1 MRGLLRDRQKSRSR
15 LPSNVRHRKGGI
27 FLMTRQKSIP
37 TKCQASTCLS
47 EVFPAS
53 RLVLRG
59 SGVDSKIREELCSI
73 ILPELSKPKGL
84 QLFSLKTYPVYYRTV
99 RGKLTKQF
107 LKRFQSW
114 GIVWN
119 GVCITAQISA
129 SRSSGGEC
137 SLSDILI
144 SDAPEKY
151 FLSQAAEERILR
163 NLSMERKDKEFTPL
177 TGQP

>member
-1 MRGLLRDRQKSRSR
+1 
-15 LPSNVRHRKGGI
+15 
-27 FLMTRQKSIP
+27 MTLQRSIP
-37 TKCQASTCLS
+37 TKCPTSNCLS

-53 RLVLRG
+53 RLVLQG
-59 SGVDSKIREELCSI
+59 NGVDSRTQGELCSI
-73 ILPELSKPKGL
+73 TLPELSKPKDL

-107 LKRFQSW
+107 LKRFQNW

-119 GVCITAQISA
+119 GVCLTAQITKSPNQE
-129 SRSSGGEC
+129 SGC

-151 FLSQAAEERILR
+151 FLSKAAEARILR
-163 NLSMERKDKEFTPL
+163 NLSTDRRDSGSTPP
-177 TGQP
+177 TEQQ